1 MNEEAASREAAFLW
15 PLSMDTALHKTGHI
29 LAIVLNKG
37 AGQA

>member
-1 MNEEAASREAAFLW
+1 MNEEAASQEAAFF
-15 PLSMDTALHKTGHI
+15 MAAVRDTALHKTGHI